1 MTSTIRLLL
10 GIMILGWACSVTLQ
24 AQSLQGHSGLILT
37 PTATMA
43 PDGHV
48 TFGMHHMNGETLP
61 QSITFFQLPDT
72 YNRRI
77 YYARVGFL
85 PFLELTI
92 RLTRYEDFPRTQAIG
107 DRFIGIRLRLVR
119 ERDHY
124 PAVVI
129 GSNDIYGTRLY
140 HSLYAVASKTI
151 FTSDKL
157 ISHINAHI
165 GYASTHL
172 KARYYFLKGIFG
184 GLDVAISENIT
195 LLFEHD
201 SRYYNGGVKLS
212 IWQQRVH
219 LIGGLQRVAKPYGG
233 ISYTIAL

>member
-1 MTSTIRLLL
+1 MMATIRVLL
-10 GIMILGWACSVTLQ
+10 GFVFLGWAGGVTLQ
-24 AQSLQGHSGLILT
+24 AQSLHGHSGLILT
-37 PTATMA
+37 PTAIMA

-61 QSITFFQLPDT
+61 QSINFFQLPGT

-85 PFLELTI
+85 PFLELTV
-92 RLTRYEDFPRTQAIG
+92 RVTRYEDFPRTQAIG
-107 DRFIGIRLRLVR
+107 DRFIGIRLRLLR
-119 ERDHY
+119 ERDYY

-129 GSNDIYGTRLY
+129 GGNDIYGTRLY

-157 ISHINAHI
+157 IQRLCTHL

-212 IWQQRVH
+212 IWQQRIH
-219 LIGGLQRVAKPYGG
+219 LIGGFQRMAKPYGG